1 MTFECYIIHYI
12 FTLTPCKIF
21 IGKNKNSLVF
31 FKNTFT
37 IFILFLLSIS
47 SYKFIKNQ
55 KYKEN
60 LKLEISKIHLP
71 DEFIAAKSSNNKLD
85 SLINNSL
92 NYITNYFWIENQ
104 NFAFQSSSKI
114 PNKIDLP
121 PIYKTKIEKEV

>member
-92 NYITNYFWIENQ
+92 NYITNYFG
-104 NFAFQSSSKI
+104 
-114 PNKIDLP
+114 L
-121 PIYKTKIEKEV
+121 KTKTLLFNQVQKFQTK